1 MPPVYSFSSRG
12 CPEEALSEGYTPS
25 VPLDQI
31 INPCYIADLAE
42 GRITR
47 EQAAELLGCFW
58 LKTRKAS
65 VTIRK
70 RPTCVMPRVRC
81 CPIHHRWP
89 EREGRRY
96 HQRIKL
102 FGSSGDGKM
111 KLSEPAVYIRYH
123 GGMKMIL
130 YFALECNLEYRG
142 GNPAFLSD
150 ELGSRRFV
158 DRGVSIEDASEW
170 SASGC
175 LAYHLDCSQHI
186 GGFQHINQTKIFE
199 ITLYNGY
206 DPRTKKQLGLTTGD
220 VTKFT
225 SVEELMEAYFKQ
237 EDYFVGQ
244 LNKDY
249 EIRHS
254 LDLEHPLVSALNAAY
269 WWDYSIPSGM
279 HPLKGGTPYP
289 ITTVMWIGE
298 RGTTD
303 LADCF
308 AAIKHVVF
316 DTKKATMAELLE
328 ALKANWEGHE
338 GLRQLCLK
346 APKYGNDDPYVDEM
360 FEYIAKKNVEI
371 MQSRP
376 DPITGL
382 KPFLFKGAAAG
393 HIVHGAVLGALPN
406 GRKAGMPVNDAGTSA
421 MPGADVRPHGL
432 VNSAT
437 KFDL

>member
-1 MPPVYSFSSRG
+1 M
-12 CPEEALSEGYTPS
+12 
-25 VPLDQI
+25 
-31 INPCYIADLAE
+31 
-42 GRITR
+42 
-47 EQAAELLGCFW
+47 LGCFW
-58 LKTRKAS
+58 LKTRESECYDPEKTDVRHAQGTLLPD
-65 VTIRK
+65 VTIGGQNAK
-70 RPTCVMPRVRC
+70 GEDTTNESSYLVLQVMA
-81 CPIHHRWP
+81 
-89 EREGRRY
+89 
-96 HQRIKL
+96 
-102 FGSSGDGKM
+102 KM

-123 GGMKMIL
+123 SGMKDDFIL
-130 YFALECNLEYRG
+130 FALECNLEYRG
-142 GNPAFLSD
+142 GNPAFLND

-206 DPRTKKQLGLTTGD
+206 DPRTKKQLGLSTGD

-225 SVEELMEAYFKQ
+225 SVDELMEAYFKQ

-249 EIRHS
+249 GIRHS

-269 WWDYSIPSGM
+269 WWDYSIPYGM

-338 GLRQLCLK
+338 SLRQLCLK

-393 HIVHGAVLGALPN
+393 HIVHGAVLGALPS
-406 GRKAGMPVNDAGTSA
+406 GRKAGTPVNDAGTSA
-421 MPGADVRPHGL
+421 MPGADVNGPTAL
-432 VNSAT
+432 INSAT
-437 KFDL
+437 KFDFWQYMGSAHNMKFTEELVNTRQN